1 MRLKFQRFPG
11 DNLVYKI
18 YRERG
23 TIVFIKKAKADK
35 SGINLEVEIIP
46 EGEGPVVKKIIKDL
60 EEK

>member
-1 MRLKFQRFPG
+1 MRLKFQKFPG
-11 DNLVYKI
+11 YNLVYKI
-18 YRERG
+18 YRECG

-35 SGINLEVEIIP
+35 TGINLEVEIIP